1 MAEANKLA
9 WGSHV
14 VAKFIIKKPYGTKG
28 NCYPTG
34 TIVFSTAII
43 RYSKGTE
50 IISKTSQRVYRNG
63 AHKNHAEKKFIKVLD
78 DEIDELQQSEVSVN
92 EIIVNLVQ
100 NYSPCRSICV
110 KKIIDFKTKMEAQN
124 IESSWTIKFA
134 NFYKIYYKRGK
145 EKWKGSSEIFGLVDL
160 LENGVTLQLL
170 GGEQDWEEFL
180 NKYVDPI
187 VKTRGLQLARSSGRK
202 QREKHDTEIFAY
214 INTRVSGKQK
224 TTKLKRENRYW
235 PASSIN
241 IALDGTY
248 QNAWDSKCYDF
259 YLHHK

>member
-9 WGSHV
+9 WGNHV

-28 NCYPTG
+28 NCYPTE

-50 IISKTSQRVYRNG
+50 IKSKRFRRVYRNRPND
-63 AHKNHAEKKFIKVLD
+63 NHAEKQFIKDLED
-78 DEIDELQQSEVSVN
+78 KLQQSEVSVN
-92 EIIVNLVQ
+92 KIIVNLVQ

-134 NFYKIYYKRGK
+134 NFYEIYYEPGK

-187 VKTRGLQLARSSGRK
+187 VKTRGLQLARSRGRK

-241 IALDGTY
+241 IALDGT
-248 QNAWDSKCYDF
+248 
-259 YLHHK
+259 